1 MMDPLMALVN
11 RVNAPTTDRHTAAP
25 KRRFPASPAR
35 NQRRKP
41 PTPASPRTS
50 TLDHLAGL
58 VGNDGAARLVAAYG
72 GTRIYIPQE
81 PLVADALC
89 QLLGHDALCKLA
101 AIYGGDRIEIP
112 NPPPRRLRILELRA
126 SGLSIDAI
134 ARSLHCTRRRVFQ
147 VMAEARATPS
157 TPAPLKTRTVRHPP
171 AR

>member
-58 VGNDGAARLVAAYG
+58 VGNDGAARLVAPAATLCRLATT
-72 GTRIYIPQE
+72 TRIRPATAAGPQE
-81 PLVADALC
+81 
-89 QLLGHDALCKLA
+89 A
-101 AIYGGDRIEIP
+101 A
-112 NPPPRRLRILELRA
+112 
-126 SGLSIDAI
+126 
-134 ARSLHCTRRRVFQ
+134 
-147 VMAEARATPS
+147 
-157 TPAPLKTRTVRHPP
+157 
-171 AR
+171 